1 VITHPDTTFTPSPR
15 RIFCSL
21 FFVVV
26 AIGAVAATG
35 LSRATWEGIP
45 GATAKKIDPWVFEHT
60 ADGQQ
65 AELIVNH
72 L

>member
-1 VITHPDTTFTPSPR
+1 VIAHPDTTFTPSPR

-21 FFVVV
+21 FFVV

-35 LSRATWEGIP
+35 LSQATGEGIP
-45 GATAKKIDPWVFEHT
+45 GATANKIDPWVFEHT